1 MTWIISSE
9 GLGDDG
15 QAFQIDADGKIL
27 QATVEADLWPM
38 PNRFD
43 VAEYLEAYQV
53 EVLPAEIDILA
64 IGYWYGMDKSDYE
77 PACQDWR
84 ERHYVDFL
92 MDLDAE
98 FTRRTG
104 MDTDELEISEDVL
117 ISWFTNRDQEEGSI
131 SECVSYWINKY
142 DLIDNDDCFPMD
154 RLKGL
159 KK

>member
-9 GLGDDG
+9 GLGDDC
-15 QAFQIDADGKIL
+15 QAFQIDADGNIL
-27 QATVEADLWPM
+27 QTTVDADFWPV
-38 PNRFD
+38 PIKFD
-43 VAEYLEAYQV
+43 VAEYLEAYQFK
-53 EVLPAEIDILA
+53 VLPAEIDILA
-64 IGYWYGMDKSDYE
+64 IGYWFGPEKRDYE

-92 MDLDAE
+92 CDLDAE
-98 FTRRTG
+98 FVRRTG
-104 MDTDELEISEDVL
+104 MGTEELEISEDVL
-117 ISWFTNRDQEEGSI
+117 IGWFVHQEDESI
-131 SECVSYWINKY
+131 SDCVSYWIEKY